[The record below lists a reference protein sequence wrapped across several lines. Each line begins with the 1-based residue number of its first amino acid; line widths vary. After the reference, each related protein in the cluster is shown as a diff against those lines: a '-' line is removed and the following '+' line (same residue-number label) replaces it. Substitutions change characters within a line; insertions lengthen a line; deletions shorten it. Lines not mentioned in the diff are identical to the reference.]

1 MRSGRNLRLLFY
13 DSCDIQNEKSK
24 AGSNGRE
31 RDGGGEQGKR
41 EITLCMY
48 IHTMTKIE
56 DRFSQVF
63 YRKYMYTHILKKR
76 ERFE

>member
-31 RDGGGEQGKR
+31 RDGGGGAGKERNYVVHVYTHNDKNRRQVFTGILQEIYVYTYIEEKR
-41 EITLCMY
+41 E
-48 IHTMTKIE
+48 
-56 DRFSQVF
+56 V
-63 YRKYMYTHILKKR
+63 
-76 ERFE
+76 